1 MRDSP
6 TREYFAR
13 VDEAARSLRLAEW
26 ALEHGPARAGGAR
39 AGGLADPVYARAL
52 YDEAALARMEAAGR
66 ELALARRRIAWL
78 RSIYSRKA
86 DVLELRH
93 CRLMRWDEV
102 AGELGVAPST
112 ARAWHGEL
120 CDWVDSFGW
129 GRARDGRGTAEG

>member
-1 MRDSP
+1 MLDSP
-6 TREYFAR
+6 TREYFAQ

-26 ALEHGPARAGGAR
+26 MLENGPARTGGAR

-52 YDEAALARMEAAGR
+52 SDEAALARMQAAER

-93 CRLMRWDEV
+93 CRLMRWHELAAEMHV
-102 AGELGVAPST
+102 AQST
-112 ARAWHGEL
+112 ARAWHEEL